1 MLLFHDLKMS
11 VFESKKK
18 KNGNRNPND
27 WNRQKKISSDFRKG
41 KKTTKNTPYLKVL
54 IWLMK
59 NLVWQRQS

>member
-1 MLLFHDLKMS
+1 MS

-18 KNGNRNPND
+18 KKKEKKSATEIQMTEID
-27 WNRQKKISSDFRKG
+27 KKISSDFRKG

-59 NLVWQRQS
+59 NLV